1 MAKKKVYR
9 YTECGLDNV
18 VIEGL
23 EVVHDDAGELV
34 YVIPN
39 VNGLHCAIADSIV
52 WRQGGMTGEEL
63 RFLRTELG
71 LTQAELAATVHRDHQ
86 SIGRWER
93 GECPMEGAAETIVRL
108 LSIEQ
113 LGLDPAKELSEISSR
128 CVPTA
133 TPWRHVIDGH
143 DPKHYRSRAA

>member
-1 MAKKKVYR
+1 MAKKKIYR

-18 VIEGL
+18 IIEGL
-23 EVVHDDAGELV
+23 EVAHDDADELV

-39 VNGLHCAIADSIV
+39 INGLHRAISESIV
-52 WRQGGMTGEEL
+52 FRDGGMAGKEL

-71 LTQAELAATVHRDHQ
+71 LTQAELAALVHRDHQ

-93 GECPMEGAAETIVRL
+93 GECPIEGAAEALVRL
-108 LSIEQ
+108 LSIER
-113 LGLDPAKELSEISSR
+113 LGLTPADGVEEMSVR

-133 TPWRHVIDGH
+133 DPRRHIIDGH
-143 DPKHYRSRAA
+143 DPTHYRPLAA